1 MGFYDIGLLH
11 ILGNT
16 TNAVTAAWR
25 EMLDAGMYANFP
37 GFLMADTG
45 ARQNTNIFRV
55 PPGGGALVKTGGM
68 PINQAVMPLPYKEPG
83 QALMNLVLNM
93 VETGQRV
100 GTTSELQVGEGRSDA
115 PVGTTLALID
125 QATKILNAVHKRLHT
140 AQAEEFQLLVRCFR
154 EHPDSFWGRNKKP
167 KRQWDE
173 ATFLEAINNCDLV
186 PQADPNTASQ
196 TQRLMKVMALKQLQA
211 SNPAMYDAK
220 AIDLAAMKAIGWSN
234 PEQFLA
240 PPEQA
245 GQIPPEMQK
254 VMEEIKILKQEADAK
269 SMVAQAS
276 VQEAQVE
283 GQARM
288 MDAQTRQL
296 TAQAKMLEAQAKA
309 GGEDGQYRNVDAE
322 AKMMDAETRRQDV
335 ELKAMKMGIDVHK
348 LREESEHREADRI
361 LDSHHRSADRNSK
374 SALEIA
380 KSLQGQG
387 PQETE

>member
-1 MGFYDIGLLH
+1 
-11 ILGNT
+11 
-16 TNAVTAAWR
+16 
-25 EMLDAGMYANFP
+25 
-37 GFLMADTG
+37 
-45 ARQNTNIFRV
+45 
-55 PPGGGALVKTGGM
+55 
-68 PINQAVMPLPYKEPG
+68 
-83 QALMNLVLNM
+83 
-93 VETGQRV
+93 
-100 GTTSELQVGEGRSDA
+100 
-115 PVGTTLALID
+115 
-125 QATKILNAVHKRLHT
+125 VHKRLHT

-296 TAQAKMLEAQAKA
+296 TAQAKMIEAQAKA
-309 GGEDGQYRNVDAE
+309 GGEDGEYRNVDAE

-361 LDSHHRSADRNSK
+361 LDSHHRSADRQSR
-374 SALEIA
+374 SALELA
-380 KSLQGQG
+380 KSLQSQG

>member
-68 PINQAVMPLPYKEPG
+68 PINQAIMPLPYKEPG
-83 QALMNLVLNM
+83 MALMNLVTNM

-100 GTTSELQVGEGRSDA
+100 GTTSELQVGEGRDNA

-125 QATKILNAVHKRLHT
+125 QATKILNAVHKRMHT
-140 AQAEEFQLLVRCFR
+140 AQAQEFELLVRCFR
-154 EHPDSFWGRNKKP
+154 EHPDSFWGKNKKP
-167 KRQWDE
+167 KKQWDE
-173 ATFLEAINNCDLV
+173 ATFLAALDNCDLV

-211 SNPAMYDAK
+211 ANPAAFNGK
-220 AIDLAAMKAIGWSN
+220 TIDLVSLKAIGWSN

-240 PPEQA
+240 PPETQ
-245 GQIPPEMQK
+245 GQIPPEIQK
-254 VMEEIKILKQEADAK
+254 AMAEIQILRQEADAK
-269 SMVAQAS
+269 TAVAQAS

-288 MDAQTRQL
+288 MDAQTKQVL
-296 TAQAKMLEAQAKA
+296 AQAKMIEAQAKA
-309 GGEDGQYRNVDAE
+309 GGEEGQFRDVDAE
-322 AKMMDAETRRQDV
+322 AKMMDAETRRQDLH
-335 ELKAMKMGIDVHK
+335 LKAAK
-348 LREESEHREADRI
+348 LGVDINKLERESEHREADRMI
-361 LDSHHRSADRNSK
+361 DSHHRAADRQSR
-374 SALEIA
+374 SALELA

-387 PQETE
+387 PREIE